1 MSSFLFFHPASA
13 FYCGYGHRL
22 GRGIE
27 QRRDSCDMLFG
38 AFSRLA
44 LQLLGRHP
52 AGRTGRRQRN
62 PACLSEVYRR
72 RFFARAAA
80 THTAEQPGKCRT
92 VIACR
97 RREVPDKRCP
107 VLGLLLNMVEP
118 VVEFRKAECPVDLRS
133 GELEAVFREEDTLLA
148 VGISAILIADVDA
161 LFL

>member
-38 AFSRLA
+38 AFSRFA
-44 LQLLGRHP
+44 LQLPGRHS
-52 AGRTGRRQRN
+52 AGRIGRRQRN
-62 PACLSEVYRR
+62 TPGFSEIDRWRLFACT
-72 RFFARAAA
+72 AAA
-80 THTAEQPGKCRT
+80 HASEQPGKCRT

-97 RREVPDKRCP
+97 RREVPEERGP
-107 VLGLLLNMVEP
+107 VLGLLLNMIEA
-118 VVEFRKAECPVDLRS
+118 VVELRKAESPVDLRS
-133 GELEAVFREEDTLLA
+133 GELETVFREQHPLFA
-148 VGISAILIADVDA
+148 VGISAILVTDADA